1 MKLLD
6 FNSCIAGK
14 YMPLYTNC
22 PELLHC
28 FAAILIVLS
37 KEVTTT
43 NKFGPPRWKYQAR
56 PGLGGVMASSYLTF
70 FDYQQKKYLFIL
82 LQPAIL

>member
-1 MKLLD
+1 
-6 FNSCIAGK
+6 
-14 YMPLYTNC
+14 MPLYTNC

-28 FAAILIVLS
+28 FAAILIVLPPLLP
-37 KEVTTT
+37 EVTTT
-43 NKFGPPRWKYQAR
+43 NKFGPPLWKYQAR
-56 PGLGGVMASSYLTF
+56 PGLGGVMANSYLTF